1 MPKGPALPVSVF
13 RLDPDTRRWL
23 NRIGALFGVAGVVFV
38 ALRLASYAD
47 EIDAAGIGPGGYLA
61 LLSLAIVYGASNLL
75 LALGWWRLL
84 RCLGVDAARGWAL
97 RAYAISQLAK
107 YVPGNIF
114 QFAGRQAIGVAAG
127 FGNGP
132 LAKSALLELGLLV
145 GGGALFALLAVPLSF
160 HWLEFAPAAPYIHWL
175 ALAAFASVALLAMLA
190 LARFGGRGLQL
201 AALFY
206 LTFLALS
213 GVVFVGCFAV
223 AGGEAATAHLLAVI
237 GAYVIAWL
245 AGLVTPG
252 APAGIGVR
260 EAVLLVLLGN
270 LAAPPVILLA
280 VVIGRAVT
288 VVGDMGFYLAGYSI
302 GRPRK
307 ARKANG

>member
-1 MPKGPALPVSVF
+1 MPRRPVSSVSGF
-13 RLDPDTRRWL
+13 SPGPGARRWL
-23 NRIGALFGVAGVVFV
+23 NRIGAALGVAGMAFV
-38 ALRLASYAD
+38 LLRLARYAG
-47 EIDAAGIGPGGYLA
+47 EIDAAGIGIGGYLA
-61 LLSLAIVYGASNLL
+61 LLGLAIVYGASNLL
-75 LALGWWRLL
+75 LALGWWLLL
-84 RCLGVDAARGWAL
+84 RCLGVNAARNWAL

-132 LAKSALLELGLLV
+132 LAKSTLLELVLLT
-145 GGGALFALLAVPLSF
+145 GGGALFALLAAPLSF
-160 HWLEFAPAAPYIHWL
+160 RWLGFAPPAPHLHWL
-175 ALAAFASVALLAMLA
+175 ALAAFAGVALLAALA
-190 LARFGGRGLQL
+190 LARFGGRGFQL
-201 AALFY
+201 AALSYF
-206 LTFLALS
+206 TFLTLS
-213 GVVFVGCFAV
+213 GVVFAGCFAV
-223 AGGEAATAHLLAVI
+223 AGGEAATAQLSAVI

-288 VVGDMGFYLAGYSI
+288 VVGDVGFYLVGGLLYED
-302 GRPRK
+302 K
-307 ARKANG
+307 

>member
-84 RCLGVDAARGWAL
+84 RCLGVTAARGWAL

-127 FGNGP
+127 FGIPTAGMVII
-132 LAKSALLELGLLV
+132 LGVDRILDMSRTAVNVTGDLV
-145 GGGALFALLAVPLSF
+145 ASIVLGGARAQAD
-160 HWLEFAPAAPYIHWL
+160 
-175 ALAAFASVALLAMLA
+175 
-190 LARFGGRGLQL
+190 G
-201 AALFY
+201 
-206 LTFLALS
+206 T
-213 GVVFVGCFAV
+213 
-223 AGGEAATAHLLAVI
+223 ATASSDHAI
-237 GAYVIAWL
+237 
-245 AGLVTPG
+245 P
-252 APAGIGVR
+252 
-260 EAVLLVLLGN
+260 
-270 LAAPPVILLA
+270 
-280 VVIGRAVT
+280 
-288 VVGDMGFYLAGYSI
+288 
-302 GRPRK
+302 
-307 ARKANG
+307 